1 MIKESKWSQ
10 EYKDSIDCN
19 KPQKG
24 FSQRAHCQGLKKKK
38 NKKAEDTLHE
48 LHTAATEL
56 EELGFVKEASV
67 IHEEF
72 IKLAKNHGG
81 LQDWFKNEKWVD
93 LRRPKKDGGYEPCG
107 RSKSKDGK
115 KPVCTPANKAKNLDK
130 KERSQRLREKAKKE
144 KEPNPDKKPNTTKY
158 SPGAGGKSN
167 VS

>member
-1 MIKESKWSQ
+1 MEITSKWSQ
-10 EYKDSIDCN
+10 EYKDSIDCSN
-19 KPQKG
+19 PKG

-38 NKKAEDTLHE
+38 KEHSALNTLEDLHK
-48 LHTAATEL
+48 TAIEL
-56 EELGFVKEASV
+56 EDLGFIKEASI
-67 IHEEF
+67 IHDEF

-93 LRRPKKDGGYEPCG
+93 LRRPKKGGGYEACG
-107 RSKSKDGK
+107 RGDTSKGK

-130 KERSQRLREKAKKE
+130 KERSQRLKEKTRKE

-167 VS
+167 VT

>member
-1 MIKESKWSQ
+1 MEKTSKWSK
-10 EYKDSIDCN
+10 EYKDSIDCDN
-19 KPQKG
+19 PKG
-24 FSQRAHCQGLKKKK
+24 FSQRAHFQGLKKKK
-38 NKKAEDTLHE
+38 EKSAEDTLHE
-48 LHTAATEL
+48 LHTAAVEL
-56 EELGFVKEASV
+56 EELGFIKEASV

-93 LRRPKKDGGYEPCG
+93 LRRPKKGGGYEQCG
-107 RSKSKDGK
+107 RSKAKDGK

-130 KERSQRLREKAKKE
+130 KERSQRLKEKTKKE
-144 KEPNPDKKPNTTKY
+144 KEPNPDKKPNVTKY

>member
-1 MIKESKWSQ
+1 MEKTSKWSQ

-19 KPQKG
+19 NPKG
-24 FSQRAHCQGLKKKK
+24 FSQRAHCQGLKKK

-56 EELGFVKEASV
+56 EELGFVSEASA

>member
-1 MIKESKWSQ
+1 MERTSKWSK
-10 EYKDSIDCN
+10 EYKDSIDCDN
-19 KPQKG
+19 PKG

-38 NKKAEDTLHE
+38 EKSAEDTLHE
-48 LHTAATEL
+48 LHTAAVEL
-56 EELGFVKEASV
+56 EELGFIKEASV

-93 LRRPKKDGGYEPCG
+93 LRRPKKGGGYEPCG
-107 RSKSKDGK
+107 RSETKDGK

-130 KERSQRLREKAKKE
+130 KERSQRLKEKSKKE
-144 KEPNPDKKPNTTKY
+144 KEPNPDKKPNVTKY

>member
-1 MIKESKWSQ
+1 MEKTSKWSQ
-10 EYKDSIDCN
+10 EYKDSIDCS

-48 LHTAATEL
+48 LHTTATEL
-56 EELGFVKEASV
+56 EELGFVKEAAV

-81 LQDWFKNEKWVD
+81 LDDWFEHENWVN
-93 LRRPKKDGGYEPCG
+93 LRKPKKHGGYEACG
-107 RSKSKDGK
+107 RSKTKDGK

-130 KERSQRLREKAKKE
+130 KERTQRLKEKSKKE
-144 KEPNPDKKPNTTKY
+144 KEPNPDKKPNVTKY

-167 VS
+167 IS